1 MSTTYVVGVRIDGS
15 AASYLRAT
23 QQAQS
28 GTRKFAAA
36 ARAEFARL
44 KSFVQSTQGQLAS
57 LGLGVGLVQV
67 QRNAAAL
74 EKKLTQ
80 VRLTAGASVAEQTEA
95 YQAMFDLIKKNG
107 GAIEDTLAGYNNLIQ
122 AGLKHKEA
130 LEATK
135 AVSLGKAVTGAN
147 EDSLSGAL
155 TVGAANYGFDL
166 AKAGVATSMLDRMTV
181 AGRLGNAELENLSTI
196 FPRVA
201 SRAQSAGMSFDK
213 TLAFIEGLSQIE
225 RQPERLAT
233 LADSTLRLFTNAAYA
248 KDAEKATGVK
258 FFGRDGSR
266 RDSITV
272 LEDMRKGFVKLTTD
286 AQRFQ
291 YINKAFGK
299 TDLDTQRG
307 IFALLNGKSLGEI
320 RKFEEEIKNAGG
332 TLQRDLPAAIANAA
346 DQASRLKNTLRE
358 SAEGFARP
366 INETI
371 ASAIKY
377 LLNSRAQGGLELSG
391 GQIAG
396 GAAVGAAGVYA
407 MSRILPGAIGRI
419 VGRTGGVAAGVAQGK
434 ALQAAA
440 GVTPVYVTNWS
451 EMNGGGGGSGA
462 ASLLGTGGAAAG
474 GAASVG
480 LLTKLKTLV
489 SLVPLAA
496 GSSLGVAGLGYTAAG
511 VGLAGAAGYGIG
523 TGIYKLGLEGNKGG
537 DGIGELVA
545 RFASM
550 FGSEEARRS
559 IEINDA
565 SKTANP
571 YKTPTLVNP
580 NLAVQNQVS
589 PFNVAPASAGLQKPA
604 QDQKKVAPS
613 NPYLPVQ
620 AEPRS
625 VTAAPASAGLQKPAQ
640 DRNNG
645 SEGIGAL
652 VARVL
657 GMFGN
662 EEAKRSLAINDA
674 LKNTKVGGELT
685 VRVLGNPNLTVQAEA
700 KPFNGTRMNTSL
712 GQTNMAAGS

>member
-15 AASYLRAT
+15 AASYLRAV

-28 GTRKFAAA
+28 GTRKFTAA

-80 VRLTAGASVAEQTEA
+80 VRLTAGASVEEQTEA

-135 AVSLGKAVTGAN
+135 SVSLGKAVTGAN

-166 AKAGVATSMLDRMTV
+166 SKAGVATSMLDRMTV

-201 SRAQSAGMSFDK
+201 SRAQSAGMGFDK

-233 LADSTLRLFTNAAYA
+233 LADSTLRLFTNANYA

-258 FFGRDGSR
+258 FFGKDGSR
-266 RDSITV
+266 RDPVTV

-291 YINKAFGK
+291 YINKGFGK

-320 RKFEEEIKNAGG
+320 RKFEAEIKNAGG
-332 TLQRDLPAAIANAA
+332 TLERDLPVAIANAA

-366 INETI
+366 INDTI
-371 ASAIKY
+371 SRAIKH
-377 LLNSRAQGGLELSG
+377 LLDAKVQGGLGLSG
-391 GQIAG
+391 GQLVG
-396 GAAVGAAGVYA
+396 GAAAGAAGVYA

-440 GVTPVYVTNWS
+440 GVTPVFVTNAS
-451 EMNGGGGGSGA
+451 EIGAGGGA

-474 GAASVG
+474 GAAAVG
-480 LLTKLKTLV
+480 LLAKLKNLTAIGALIGTA
-489 SLVPLAA
+489 PIGLAGA
-496 GSSLGVAGLGYTAAG
+496 GAVAGG
-511 VGLAGAAGYGIG
+511 VGLAGAAGYGVG
-523 TGIYKLGLEGNKGG
+523 TGIYKLSLEGNQGG
-537 DGIGELVA
+537 
-545 RFASM
+545 
-550 FGSEEARRS
+550 
-559 IEINDA
+559 
-565 SKTANP
+565 
-571 YKTPTLVNP
+571 
-580 NLAVQNQVS
+580 
-589 PFNVAPASAGLQKPA
+589 
-604 QDQKKVAPS
+604 
-613 NPYLPVQ
+613 
-620 AEPRS
+620 
-625 VTAAPASAGLQKPAQ
+625 AA
-640 DRNNG
+640 
-645 SEGIGAL
+645 IGAG

-657 GMFGN
+657 AFFGN
-662 EEAKRSLAINDA
+662 EEAKRSVAINEA
-674 LKNTKVGGELT
+674 LKNTKVGGEIN
-685 VRVLGNPNLTVQAEA
+685 VRVTSAAGLSVQTDA
-700 KPFNGTRMNTSL
+700 KPLSGTRMNTSL
-712 GQTNMAAGS
+712 GQTNLQAGS

>member
-1 MSTTYVVGVRIDGS
+1 MSTSYVVGVRIEGS

-28 GTRKFAAA
+28 ATKAFASAT
-36 ARAEFARL
+36 RAEFARL
-44 KSFVQSTQGQLAS
+44 KSFMQSYQGQLAS
-57 LGLGVGLVQV
+57 LGLGVGLIETQK
-67 QRNAAAL
+67 NAALL

-80 VRLTAGASVAEQTEA
+80 VRLTAGASVAEQSEA
-95 YQAMFDLIKKNG
+95 YREMFTLIKKNG

-155 TVGAANYGFDL
+155 TVGAANYDFDL

-258 FFGRDGSR
+258 FFGKDGSR

-366 INETI
+366 INESI
-371 ASAIKY
+371 ANAIKY
-377 LLNSRAQGGLELSG
+377 LLNSKEQGGMGLSG
-391 GQIAG
+391 GQIMG
-396 GAAVGAAGVYA
+396 GAAAGAVGVYA
-407 MSRILPGAIGRI
+407 LSRIVPSAIGKLI
-419 VGRTGGVAAGVAQGK
+419 GRTGGLAAGVAEGK

-440 GVTPVYVTNWS
+440 GVTPVYVTNWA
-451 EMNGGGGGSGA
+451 EMNGGGSGA
-462 ASLLGTGGAAAG
+462 AEAAG
-474 GAASVG
+474 GAAAAAV
-480 LLTKLKTLV
+480 
-489 SLVPLAA
+489 AA
-496 GSSLGVAGLGYTAAG
+496 GKLGKLRNVVSAAALLAHAPMGVLAGAGTAGLGTMAAG
-511 VGLAGAAGYGIG
+511 VGAAGLAGYGVG
-523 TGIYKLGLEGNKGG
+523 TLGYKYGLEGNKGG
-537 DGIGELVA
+537 DAIGESVA
-545 RFASM
+545 
-550 FGSEEARRS
+550 
-559 IEINDA
+559 
-565 SKTANP
+565 K
-571 YKTPTLVNP
+571 V
-580 NLAVQNQVS
+580 LA
-589 PFNVAPASAGLQKPA
+589 F
-604 QDQKKVAPS
+604 
-613 NPYLPVQ
+613 
-620 AEPRS
+620 
-625 VTAAPASAGLQKPAQ
+625 
-640 DRNNG
+640 
-645 SEGIGAL
+645 
-652 VARVL
+652 
-657 GMFGN
+657 FGN
-662 EEAKRSLAINDA
+662 EEAQRSLAVTDA
-674 LKNTKVGGELT
+674 LKNSKVGGELT
-685 VRVLGNPNLTVQAEA
+685 VRVLGAPGLNAQVESR
-700 KPFNGTRMNTSL
+700 PFNGTRINTSL
-712 GQTNMAAGS
+712 GPTNLGAGN